1 MIDTYIIGDIT
12 DREAKTFGMFTMR
25 QAICG
30 GLGIGVAL
38 AMMFAVLPKDMDSTN
53 KIIISFICCLPF
65 FLLTNP
71 LYDMPLEKILP
82 ILIYDNFILPMNR
95 YYIPDVKKED
105 ARDNNFKYL
114 DKKTRK
120 KFFKA
125 IKKDSYKSIYH

>member
-30 GLGIGVAL
+30 GLGVTVSL
-38 AMMFAVLPKDMDSTN
+38 VMMFGVLPKDMDSTT
-53 KIIISFICCLPF
+53 KIMISFICCLPF
-65 FLLTNP
+65 FLMTKP